1 MLWKVETVEEIG
13 TIIRKGIETYT
24 KNLNL
29 CIPYVLYLVISGIV
43 VVIMFITGFLLL
55 FGPAISS
62 LRTADGP
69 EAMFSSIAS
78 IALQHIPEIA
88 LLIVAAFLIIMLIF
102 SFFESGAIGMAKQAT
117 ETGKS
122 YLSTM
127 MEAGRKNFMNL
138 FLADIL
144 VLLIILAGI
153 VFIVPGIKSLD
164 LSQPSAGAGLLLI
177 GGFLLWFVYLLIIG
191 VVLAAFRYALVI
203 ESLGPVDGILAGID
217 FFKKNLF
224 DVIILIFVTVL
235 IGIVFAIIDQF
246 MNLIPA
252 INIIWIF
259 ISLMISV
266 CILNPLMTVWWVRLY
281 MIRTGKQVYVNDL
294 LAHPNDRP

>member
-1 MLWKVETVEEIG
+1 MEEIG
-13 TIIRKGIETYT
+13 TIISKGIETYT

-55 FGPAISS
+55 FGSAISS

-78 IALQHIPEIA
+78 IALQHIPEII
-88 LLIVAAFLIIMLIF
+88 LLIIATFLMIILIF

-122 YLSTM
+122 HLSMM
-127 MEAGRKNFMNL
+127 MEAGKKNALNL

-144 VLLIILAGI
+144 FLLVALAGI
-153 VFIVPGIKSLD
+153 VFIVPGIKSMD
-164 LSQPSAGAGLLLI
+164 LSKPSAGAGLLLM
-177 GGFLLWFVYLLIIG
+177 GGFLLWIVYLLILG

-203 ESLGPVDGILAGID
+203 ESLGPVDGIITGIN
-217 FFKKNLF
+217 FFKKNAF
-224 DVIILIFVTVL
+224 AMITLIVVTLL
-235 IGIVFAIIDQF
+235 IGIIFAIIDQV
-246 MNLIPA
+246 MNLIPV

-259 ISLMISV
+259 ISLLISI

-281 MIRTGKQVYVNDL
+281 LTRTGKQVYVNDL
-294 LAHPNDRP
+294 LVHPNDLP